1 MSDKAELGI
10 FLAAMIAF
18 IVCGRILTRK
28 PTKKPA
34 RETLRPA
41 VPDEH
46 QPAVSLSKKKGAVIG
61 RAAGGAYRPL
71 KKLNRVCELRGS
83 PVALLGVLFLWR
95 RPERQFEFGFCVECL
110 FSQSFIRARACNSAS
125 SRDPITTLPFISTPA
140 G

>member
-10 FLAAMIAF
+10 FLAAMSAAASSRGNRQKSQQGKL
-18 IVCGRILTRK
+18 CGQRCRTNIN
-28 PTKKPA
+28 
-34 RETLRPA
+34 
-41 VPDEH
+41 
-46 QPAVSLSKKKGAVIG
+46 PAVSLSKKKGAVIG

-83 PVALLGVLFLWR
+83 PVALLRVLFLWR